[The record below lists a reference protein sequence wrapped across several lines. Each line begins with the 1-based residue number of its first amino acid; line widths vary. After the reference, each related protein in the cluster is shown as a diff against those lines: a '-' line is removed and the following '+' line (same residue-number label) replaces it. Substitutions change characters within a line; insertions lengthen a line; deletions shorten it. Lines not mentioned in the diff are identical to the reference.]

1 MPHYALLDEN
11 NVVVRVINSLI
22 DENDTSNLAEE
33 FSSWEE
39 FYGNFL
45 GGTCKR
51 TSINTFQNQHLALNE
66 TGDDY
71 VLSDTQ
77 EKAFR
82 GNYAGVGFTYNETED
97 IFLPPKP
104 YNSWVLDTDN
114 AKWKAPLDYPDDGET
129 YIWNESAYQADN
141 STGWE
146 AVE

>member
-33 FSSWEE
+33 FTSWEE

-66 TGDDY
+66 AGDDY

-82 GNYAGVGFTYNETED
+82 GNYAGIGYTYDTDND
-97 IFLPPKP
+97 VFIAPKP
-104 YNSWVLDTDN
+104 YDSWIIDEDT
-114 AKWKAPLDYPDDGET
+114 WIWEPPTPMPDDGNM
-129 YIWNESAYQADN
+129 YMWNEDTQSWDLI
-141 STGWE
+141 
-146 AVE
+146 VE

>member
-33 FSSWEE
+33 FTSWEE
-39 FYGNFL
+39 FYGDFL

-51 TSINTFQNQHLALNE
+51 TSSNTFQNQHLALNE
-66 TGDDY
+66 AGDDY

-82 GNYAGVGFTYNETED
+82 GNYAGVGYTYYETED

-104 YNSWVLDTDN
+104 FNSWIIDTDN
-114 AKWKAPLDYPDDGET
+114 AKWKAPIPYPDDDNI
-129 YIWNESAYQADN
+129 YNWNEDTQSWDLI
-141 STGWE
+141 
-146 AVE
+146 VE

>member
-1 MPHYALLDEN
+1 MTQYALIDEN
-11 NVVVRVINSLI
+11 KLVLRVINSLI
-22 DENDTSNLAEE
+22 DENDTSNLAEG

-51 TSINTFQNQHLALNE
+51 TSCNTFQNQHLAFNE
-66 TGDDY
+66 AGDDY

-82 GNYAGVGFTYNETED
+82 GNFAGVGYTYNETED

-104 YNSWVLDTDN
+104 YDSWVLDTDN
-114 AKWKAPLDYPDDGET
+114 AKWKAPVDLPDEENF
-129 YIWNESAYQADN
+129 YQWNEETQSWDL
-141 STGWE
+141 
-146 AVE
+146 VE